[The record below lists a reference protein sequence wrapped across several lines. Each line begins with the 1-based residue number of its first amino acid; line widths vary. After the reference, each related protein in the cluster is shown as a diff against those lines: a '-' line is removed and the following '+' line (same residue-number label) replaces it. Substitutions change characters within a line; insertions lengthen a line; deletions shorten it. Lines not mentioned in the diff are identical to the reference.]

1 MQSLKANAGRLASIF
16 IAVGLLMTTASTA
29 FAQSDS
35 LKIGYVDLHAALN
48 QVDEGKKAK
57 KKLKKEFKKKQQR
70 LNKKQK
76 EVKKLRNS
84 LKKESMMLSKKA
96 KRKKSMKLKRKMSQ
110 LQKLY
115 MEMQQNISKK
125 EAKATKP
132 IFDKMRKVI
141 DKIAQE
147 KGYDLVL
154 EKRKSSVLFA
164 KDAMNLTDEL
174 VKRYEKQ
181 K

>member
-1 MQSLKANAGRLASIF
+1 MNAGRITSVL

-29 FAQSDS
+29 FAKSDS

-76 EVKKLRNS
+76 EVKELRNS
-84 LKKESMMLSKKA
+84 LKKEGMMLSKKA

-141 DKIAQE
+141 DKIAKE